1 MSDPA
6 RFYDILSVDERFRLF
21 VAAAAR
27 RDEQELDRL
36 NATCPQKTYRMP
48 DYEYI
53 RRKSMFWLLAVTH
66 CNEVHRLDLAVTAL
80 LLLLIATEDGED
92 EARCDQ
98 VVEQITTLPRRRQ
111 VKRAAWQ
118 RFCERVGIPEEQ
130 PAAALGSATE
140 SADDPI
146 LGSLAELMGE
156 IELDE
161 QAVARETEFLSG
173 LLGN

>member
-1 MSDPA
+1 MSDSA
-6 RFYDILSVDERFRLF
+6 RFYDVLTVDERFRLF

-36 NATCPQKTYRMP
+36 NNSCPLKTYRLP
-48 DYEYI
+48 DYEYT

-80 LLLLIATEDGED
+80 LLLLIATEDRED

-98 VVEQITTLPRRRQ
+98 VLEHITTLARRRQ

-130 PAAALGSATE
+130 PAAALGFATE

-146 LGSLAELMGE
+146 LESLAELVGE

-161 QAVARETEFLSG
+161 QAVARETELLSE
-173 LLGN
+173 LLGD